1 MSGPIRPPLKV
12 QEVDGTP
19 SVIPVNVI
27 KVTDGTLTDN
37 GGATVTIATGG
48 GGGGSMTSFNVA
60 GDAGPSQTVSDG
72 ETITLQGGSSGA
84 DIKVTMSSNDT
95 ATFDLQTTG
104 VSAGSYTLAS
114 ITVDANG
121 RITSASS
128 GSVSVP
134 SGANPTASVGATATN
149 GSATTFMR
157 SDASPALETT
167 GVSAGS
173 YTNASIT
180 VDATGRLTS
189 ASSGTAPVTGSG
201 TSTQVTFW
209 NGTTTVT
216 GSANLTFDGTNLDV
230 GGYVKSGTGVFDT
243 NGAINLT
250 LQTNDG
256 TNSGILTLK
265 AGTDG
270 NLVFTPTGT
279 GVLQLDGVSG
289 GNDGAVK
296 LMCSEGSHG
305 IKIES
310 PAHSA
315 GANYTFKMPT
325 SMGTDGQVLT
335 TDGSSQT
342 SWTTPSSGGTP
353 AGSDREIQFNDNG
366 SFGAVSAF
374 KIGSSNTIG
383 IGTNPSSAYSLKT
396 LSNIQ
401 SLGAVWGS
409 SHVGTNGGSATQPTY
424 KYNTN
429 NTGLFFSAVDQIDF
443 TLGGTN
449 HLSFGSAGEILVGGS
464 ASGTSGQVLTS
475 GGSGSAV
482 SWTTPSSGGGSN
494 TDSFGFKIESGG
506 GNPRVP
512 LANAMAGSITNSGMN
527 AYYAQGT
534 LFTVLEDKTLD
545 KCWIYINTLMSSAES
560 GVKIGIYELPTNT
573 LDQNS
578 ITGTLIATATF
589 ATSKFDSSTGSTG
602 YSSESWAGASGQSL
616 TLDKTKY
623 YACMVSNWANNQQT
637 STSYNILAWNS
648 SSLPNIGGSQGN
660 VGTCSGFQAWINGTT
675 DPSATLSIV
684 ASGGVVKPAVWSQ
697 FS

>member
-48 GGGGSMTSFNVA
+48 GGGGSMTSFDVA
-60 GDAGPSQTVSDG
+60 GNTGPSQTVSDG
-72 ETITLQGGSSGA
+72 ETLTIQGGSSGA
-84 DIKVTMSSNDT
+84 DIKVTMSANDT
-95 ATFDLQTTG
+95 ATLDLQATG
-104 VSAGSYTLAS
+104 VSAGTYTNATL
-114 ITVDANG
+114 TVDAN
-121 RITSASS
+121 
-128 GSVSVP
+128 
-134 SGANPTASVGATATN
+134 
-149 GSATTFMR
+149 
-157 SDASPALETT
+157 
-167 GVSAGS
+167 
-173 YTNASIT
+173 
-180 VDATGRLTS
+180 GRLTS

-201 TSTQVTFW
+201 TSAQVTFW

-216 GSANLTFDGTNLDV
+216 GSTNLTFDGTNLSV
-230 GGYVKSGTGVFDT
+230 GGYVKSGTGVYDT
-243 NGAINLT
+243 NGSTDLK
-250 LQTNDG
+250 LQTNSG
-256 TNSGILTLK
+256 TNAGTLTLK
-265 AGTDG
+265 EETNG

-342 SWTTPSSGGTP
+342 SWTTVSAGGTP
-353 AGSDREIQFNDNG
+353 GGSDSQVQYNNGG
-366 SFGAVSAF
+366 SFGGIASMTFDDTAGAEQILISDSSTSPLVKIVQTGAGNAFEVHDQATDTSIFHISNAGKVAIGTNFFGADPLYVSGSMFCDRYKVGGQSAGLPAF
-374 KIGSSNTIG
+374 SYSSQTSGMFFATDMLGLSVVGSEKIRITTNGEIG
-383 IGTNPSSAYSLKT
+383 IG
-396 LSNIQ
+396 
-401 SLGAVWGS
+401 GA
-409 SHVGTNGGSATQPTY
+409 NY
-424 KYNTN
+424 
-429 NTGLFFSAVDQIDF
+429 
-443 TLGGTN
+443 
-449 HLSFGSAGEILVGGS
+449 
-464 ASGTSGQVLTS
+464 GTSGQVLTS

-494 TDSFGFKIESGG
+494 TDSFGFKMESSGS
-506 GNPRVP
+506 NPRVP
-512 LANAMAGSITNSGMN
+512 MANALAGSMTNSGMN
-527 AYYAQGT
+527 SYYAYGT

-545 KCWIYINTLMSSAES
+545 KAWIYINTLMASAPS

-573 LDQNS
+573 LDQTS
-578 ITGTLIATATF
+578 LTGTLIATATF

-623 YACMVSNWANNQQT
+623 YACMVSSWSNDQQ
-637 STSYNILAWNS
+637 SGTSYNILAWSASN
-648 SSLPNIGGSQGN
+648 LPNIAGSQGN
-660 VGTCSGFQAWINGTT
+660 VGVSSGFQAWVNGTT
-675 DPSATLSIV
+675 DPSATLSLNS
-684 ASGGVVKPAVWSQ
+684 AGGQVMPAVWSQ